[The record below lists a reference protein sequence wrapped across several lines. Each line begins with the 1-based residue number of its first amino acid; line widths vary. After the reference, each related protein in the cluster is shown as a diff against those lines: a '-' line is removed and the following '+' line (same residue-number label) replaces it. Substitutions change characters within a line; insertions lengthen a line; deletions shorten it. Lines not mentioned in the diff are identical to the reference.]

1 MGQEVSWRKYYF
13 MMGQLEIQECE
24 FVKVLVTT
32 AGQLSSTPSDLV
44 AGAEVSSRRADDGHA
59 EMATLVGL

>member
-1 MGQEVSWRKYYF
+1 
-13 MMGQLEIQECE
+13 MGQLEIPECE

-32 AGQLSSTPSDLV
+32 AGQLSSTPSDLG
-44 AGAEVSSRRADDGHA
+44 AGAEVSSCRADGGHA